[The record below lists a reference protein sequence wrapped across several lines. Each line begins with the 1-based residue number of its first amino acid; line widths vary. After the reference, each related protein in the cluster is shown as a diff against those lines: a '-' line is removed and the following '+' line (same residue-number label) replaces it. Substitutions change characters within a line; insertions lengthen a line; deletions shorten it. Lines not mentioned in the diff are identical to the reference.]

1 MQCILKY
8 RHCSINFTLS
18 LSFSELKNHQ
28 KLQKAPKGRWDG
40 ETLFTK
46 WPELKKKN
54 MLAGLGNLTGWGPA
68 LAELIKDV
76 SNTVEFLIIC
86 TPY

>member
-18 LSFSELKNHQ
+18 LSFSELKNLQ
-28 KLQKAPKGRWDG
+28 KLQKAQKGRWDG

-46 WPELKKKN
+46 WPELKKKKERVSRTWWIN
-54 MLAGLGNLTGWGPA
+54 RLGTHTSRADQGC
-68 LAELIKDV
+68 K
-76 SNTVEFLIIC
+76 
-86 TPY
+86 